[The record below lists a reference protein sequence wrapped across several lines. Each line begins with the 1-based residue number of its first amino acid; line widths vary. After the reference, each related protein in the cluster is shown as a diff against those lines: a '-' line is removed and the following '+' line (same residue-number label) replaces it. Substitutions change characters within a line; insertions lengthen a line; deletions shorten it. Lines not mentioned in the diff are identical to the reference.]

1 MKTYIHDDNYGNH
14 DVYEIVEKIPKHFV
28 LWNIGENMGS
38 NSLIPFTTRMSDNK
52 QDNEYYY
59 INRNNL
65 KAIELPRNEV
75 KILREASSYGVENL
89 EICRKIIKS
98 KKEPK
103 SYFKKQQ
110 LEYAKQSIEIF
121 ERITL

>member
-28 LWNIGENMGS
+28 LWNIGENME
-38 NSLIPFTTRMSDNK
+38 NDSLIPFTTRMSDNK
-52 QDNEYYY
+52 QDKEYYY

-75 KILREASSYGVENL
+75 KILRKASSYGIENL

-98 KKEPK
+98 KREPK